1 MKCSTKNKYIS
12 ILEITDS
19 FILEIIPYK
28 FNTDVTK
35 IIAWGSEI
43 TEYIEKLL
51 KIIQNIEQLKKY
63 FKGDGYV

>member
-28 FNTDVTK
+28 FNTDATK

-43 TEYIEKLL
+43 TEYIEKLS